1 MMNKHAQ
8 TYFTTGEFAALCGV
22 TKHTLFHY
30 DQLGIFSPAYKQ
42 ENGYR
47 FYSFA
52 QIEVFHVISTLKEL
66 DIPLKEIK
74 AYLDRRSPE
83 ELVRLLMEEEQQIAR
98 RMEQLRRM
106 RELIREKRLLTQ
118 DALRVRPDRIHRR
131 QLPKELLVAT
141 AVESLTSERGIAL
154 AVAAHVRYCT
164 RHNVY
169 SPHPIGGMISLE
181 MVRQGS
187 FESYSHFYTRVAS
200 PPAGLPVVEKPAGA
214 YLTAYHAGGYA
225 TVPEAY
231 RRLLRHADRRRIPL
245 CGPFYEDVLLDEL
258 SMKGYEHYL
267 LGISILIGGG
277 GEETENT
284 N

>member
-1 MMNKHAQ
+1 MKRHAQ

-30 DQLGIFSPAYKQ
+30 DQLGIFSPVLKE

-47 FYSFA
+47 FYSYA

-83 ELVRLLMEEEQQIAR
+83 ELVRLLREEEQQIAS

-106 RELIREKRLLTQ
+106 RELIHEKRLLTQ
-118 DALRVRPDRIHRR
+118 DALRVRPDRVHQR

-141 AVESLTSERGIAL
+141 AVEPLTNERGIAL
-154 AVAAHVRYCT
+154 SVAAHVQYCN
-164 RHNVY
+164 RHDVH

-181 MVRQGS
+181 MVRLGA
-187 FESYSHFYTRVAS
+187 FDRYSHFYTRVAS

-214 YLTAYHAGGYA
+214 YLTAYHTGGYA

-231 RRLLRHADRRRIPL
+231 QRLTRYADRHHIPL
-245 CGPFYEDVLLDEL
+245 RGPFYEDVLLDEL
-258 SMKGYEHYL
+258 SVKGYEHYL
-267 LGISILIGGG
+267 LGLSILTNGGS
-277 GEETENT
+277 EPENMH
-284 N
+284 